1 MICFPNAKINIGL
14 HVLEK
19 QKDGFH
25 AIESLFL
32 PIQLN
37 DILEVVPQP
46 QLKEKWVLYQSGLC
60 IAGSEKENL
69 VVRAYELLDKEF
81 SLPPVSLYLHK
92 VIPMG
97 AGLGGGSANGAFT
110 LTCINQLFNLGLLQT
125 QLESYA
131 AQLGSDCP
139 FFIQNSP
146 AFVSGRGDCLEPIL
160 NDKGITYFIV
170 VVNPG
175 YHVSTKKAY
184 SQVVPNSQNRGAI
197 ERIISQPLKEWVTGL
212 SNDFESCVFDEFP
225 EVKRIK
231 EGLYNEGAL
240 FASMTG
246 SGSSVYGIFKH
257 KKELKPLFPKS
268 YYWSG
273 YIHL

>member
-14 HVLEK
+14 YVLEK

-46 QLKEKWVLYQSGLC
+46 QLKEKWVLHQSGLC
-60 IAGSEKENL
+60 VAGSERENL

-110 LTCINQLFNLGLLQT
+110 LTCINQLFNLKLTQT

-146 AFVSGRGDCLEPIL
+146 AFVSGRGDRLEPIL
-160 NDKGITYFIV
+160 NDMGNTYCIV

-175 YHVSTKKAY
+175 CHVSTQKAY

-197 ERIISQPLKEWVTGL
+197 QRIISQPVNEWVTGL
-212 SNDFESCVFDEFP
+212 SNDFEPYVFDAFP
-225 EVKRIK
+225 EVQKIK
-231 EGLYNEGAL
+231 EGFYKEGAL
-240 FASMTG
+240 YASMTG

-257 KKELKPLFPKS
+257 KKELKSLFPHY
-268 YYWSG
+268 YYWAGS
-273 YIHL
+273 INI